1 MKAPLFLLIAVHALT
16 GLHAE
21 PAKPD
26 PAQLT
31 LARIFTDKEFD
42 EEKMPSLKW
51 SKISASYFTLEKP
64 AEGKDGK
71 DLVQNHVETGKQT
84 ILTSAKALTPKGEK
98 KPLTVDSFEFNAD
111 ESKALLFTHT
121 NKVWRKNTRGDYWL
135 LDLAT
140 KALTKLGGD
149 AAPSTLM
156 FAKFSPDGSRV
167 AFVRKNNLQVQGL
180 ADLKITA
187 LTTDGSH
194 TLINGTSD
202 WVNEE
207 ELSLR
212 DCYRWSPDGKQLLLW
227 QFDTKGVKRFSLI
240 NQTDGTYPRIT
251 TFPYPKAG
259 EKNSATRLG
268 IIAATGSIITWLKVP
283 GDPREHYLP
292 HAEWTPD
299 GKSVL
304 LQQFNRLQ
312 NTLRVFL
319 ADPTTGETRLIL
331 TETDP
336 AWIDN
341 DNPIRWIG
349 DDFLWLSERRGWR
362 HAYRATLSG
371 KLTPIT
377 TGPFD
382 VIEVTK
388 VNDVKNGDLYFYASP
403 ENPTQRYLY
412 RASLEGSGEAQR
424 LSPADQPGTH
434 TYNFSEDTRWAIHT
448 HSSFSSPPVVDLIT
462 LPEHLTKRTLK
473 PQTKLRE
480 KLAALNLPKTQ
491 FLRVDIGEGIQADAW
506 IMTPAH
512 LDPQRKH
519 PLLMNV
525 YGEPAGQTVKDSWGG
540 QKMLWH
546 AMLAQ
551 QGCVIASVD
560 TRGTPAPKGR
570 DWRKAAHLQL
580 GILNAREEAVGVR
593 ALLKQFTFL
602 DPQRVGIWGWSGGG
616 TSSLDAIFQYPD
628 LYRTAIAV
636 APVPDRRLYDTI
648 YEERYM
654 GLPRDQLKAY
664 IAGSPITRAKSLQG
678 HLLLIHG
685 TGDDN
690 VHYQGVEKL
699 INELIIHNKAF
710 TVMPYPN
717 RDHAINIGKGTSRHL
732 YELMT
737 SYLKEHL

>member
-121 NKVWRKNTRGDYWL
+121 KKVWRKNTRGDYWL

-187 LTTDGSH
+187 LTTDGSD

-654 GLPRDQLKAY
+654 GLPKDQLKAY
-664 IAGSPITRAKSLQG
+664 TAGSPITRAKSLQG

-717 RDHAINIGKGTSRHL
+717 RDHAINTGKGTSRHL

>member
-1 MKAPLFLLIAVHALT
+1 MKALLFLLIAVHALT

-121 NKVWRKNTRGDYWL
+121 KKVWRKNTRGDYWL

-654 GLPRDQLKAY
+654 GLPKDQLKAY
-664 IAGSPITRAKSLQG
+664 TAGSPITRAKSLQG

>member
-1 MKAPLFLLIAVHALT
+1 MKALLFLLIAVHALT

-654 GLPRDQLKAY
+654 GLPKDQLKAY
-664 IAGSPITRAKSLQG
+664 TAGSPITRAKSLQG

>member
-1 MKAPLFLLIAVHALT
+1 MKAPLFLLMVLQSLT

-31 LARIFTDKEFD
+31 LARIFTDKEFE
-42 EEKMPSLKW
+42 EEKIPALKW

-71 DLVQNHVETGKQT
+71 VLVQNHVETGKQT
-84 ILTSAKALTPKGEK
+84 ILASAKALTPKGEK

-111 ESKALLFTHT
+111 ESKALLFTNT
-121 NKVWRKNTRGDYWL
+121 KKVWRKNTRGDYWL

-167 AFVRKNNLQVQGL
+167 AYVRQNNIHVQNVAAL
-180 ADLKITA
+180 HITA
-187 LTTDGSH
+187 ITTDGSD

-212 DCYRWSPDGKQLLLW
+212 DCYRWSPDGKQLLFW
-227 QFDTKGVKRFSLI
+227 QFDAKDVKRFSMI
-240 NQTDGTYPRIT
+240 NQTGGTYQRFT

-259 EKNSATRLG
+259 GKNSATRLAILSASG
-268 IIAATGSIITWLKVP
+268 GTVTWLKVP

-292 HAEWTPD
+292 HAEWTKD
-299 GKSVL
+299 GKAVL

-319 ADPTTGETRLIL
+319 ADPATGGTKLIL
-331 TETDP
+331 TETDK
-336 AWIDN
+336 AWVDN

-349 DDFLWLSERRGWR
+349 DDFLWLSERSGWR

-377 TGPFD
+377 TGSFD

-388 VNDVKNGDLYFYASP
+388 VNDVKNGTLYFYASP
-403 ENPTQRYLY
+403 ENATQRYLY
-412 RASLEGSGEAQR
+412 RISLDGGEPQR
-424 LSPADQPGTH
+424 LSTQPGTH
-434 TYNFSEDTRWAIHT
+434 TYDISEDAKWAIHT
-448 HSSFSSPPVVDLIT
+448 HSSFLSPPVVDLIS
-462 LPEHLTKRTLK
+462 LPEHRTQRTLK
-473 PQTKLRE
+473 PQTKLLE
-480 KLAALNLPKTQ
+480 KLAALSLPKIE
-491 FLRVDIGEGIQADAW
+491 FIRLDIGDGIQADAW
-506 IMTPAH
+506 IMTAAN
-512 LDPQRKH
+512 LDPNKKH

-551 QGCVIASVD
+551 QGYVIASVD

-570 DWRKAAHLQL
+570 AWRKAAHLQL
-580 GILNAREEAVGVR
+580 GILNAREEAAGVR

-602 DPQRVGIWGWSGGG
+602 DSKRVGIWGWSGGG
-616 TSSLDAIFQYPD
+616 TSSLDAIFQFPD

-636 APVPDRRLYDTI
+636 TPVPDRRLYDTI

-654 GLPRDQLKAY
+654 GQPKDQPKAY
-664 IAGSPITRAKSLQG
+664 TAGSPITHAKSLQG

-699 INELIIHNKAF
+699 INELITHNKPF

-717 RDHAINIGKGTSRHL
+717 RDHSINTGKGTSRHL

-737 SYLKEHL
+737 HYLNEHLPVK

>member
-412 RASLEGSGEAQR
+412 RASLEGGGEAQR

-654 GLPRDQLKAY
+654 GLPKDQLKAY
-664 IAGSPITRAKSLQG
+664 TAGSPITRAKSLQG

>member
-121 NKVWRKNTRGDYWL
+121 KKVWRKNTRGDYWL

-412 RASLEGSGEAQR
+412 RASLEGGGEAQR

-654 GLPRDQLKAY
+654 GLPKDQLKAY
-664 IAGSPITRAKSLQG
+664 TAGSPITRAKSLQG

>member
-1 MKAPLFLLIAVHALT
+1 MKAPLFLLLATHALT
-16 GLHAE
+16 ALHSE

-31 LARIFTDKEFD
+31 LARIFTDKEFE

-51 SKISASYFTLEKP
+51 SKKSASYFTLEKP
-64 AEGKDGK
+64 AEGKQGR
-71 DLVQNHVETGKQT
+71 DLVRNDLETGKQT
-84 ILTSAKALTPKGEK
+84 ILASAKALTPNGEK

-111 ESKALLFTHT
+111 ESQALLFTNT
-121 NKVWRKNTRGDYWL
+121 KKVWRKNTRGDYWL
-135 LDLAT
+135 LDLAS
-140 KALTKLGGD
+140 KKLVKLGGD

-156 FAKFSPDGSRV
+156 FAKFSPDGTRV
-167 AFVRKNNLQVQGL
+167 AWVRQNNLHVQNL
-180 ADLKITA
+180 ADLQITA
-187 LTTDGSH
+187 LTTDGSS

-212 DCYRWSPDGKQLLLW
+212 DCHRWSPDGKQLLFW
-227 QFDTKGVKRFSLI
+227 QFDAKDVKRFSMV
-240 NQTDGTYPRIT
+240 NQTDGSYQRFT

-268 IIAATGSIITWLKVP
+268 IIAATGGPVTWLKVP

-312 NTLRVFL
+312 NTLKVML
-319 ADPTTGETRLIL
+319 ADPATGETKLIL
-331 TETDP
+331 TETDQ
-336 AWIDN
+336 AWVDN
-341 DNPIRWIG
+341 DNPIQWIG
-349 DDFLWLSERRGWR
+349 DDFLWLSERTGWR

-377 TGPFD
+377 TGSFD
-382 VIEVTK
+382 VIDVTK
-388 VNDVKNGDLYFYASP
+388 VNDVKNGSLYFYASP
-403 ENPTQRYLY
+403 DNATQRYLY
-412 RASLEGSGEAQR
+412 HVSLNGGKILR

-434 TYNFSEDTRWAIHT
+434 TYDISEDAKWAIHT
-448 HSSFSSPPVVDLIT
+448 HSSFQSPPIVDLVS
-462 LPEHLTKRTLK
+462 LPEHLTHRPLK

-480 KLAALNLPKTQ
+480 KLAALSLPKTE
-491 FLRVDIGEGIQADAW
+491 FLRVDIGDGIQADAW
-506 IMTPAH
+506 MMHATD
-512 LDPQRKH
+512 LDPQKKH

-551 QGCVIASVD
+551 QGYVIASVD

-570 DWRKAAHLQL
+570 DWRKAAHLTL
-580 GILNAREEAVGVR
+580 GILNAREEAAGVR
-593 ALLKQFTFL
+593 SLLKQFTFL
-602 DPQRVGIWGWSGGG
+602 DPKRVGIWGWSGGG

-648 YEERYM
+648 YEERYV
-654 GLPRDQLKAY
+654 GLPKDQPKAY
-664 IAGSPITRAKSLQG
+664 AAGSPITHAKSLRG

-699 INELIIHNKAF
+699 INELITHNKPF

-717 RDHAINIGKGTSRHL
+717 RDHAINTGKGTSRHL

-737 SYLKEHL
+737 EYLRQHLK

>member
-31 LARIFTDKEFD
+31 LARIFTDKEFE
-42 EEKMPSLKW
+42 EEKMPALKW

-84 ILTSAKALTPKGEK
+84 ILASAKALTPKGEK

-111 ESKALLFTHT
+111 ESKALLFTNT
-121 NKVWRKNTRGDYWL
+121 KKVWRKNTRGDYWL

-140 KALTKLGGD
+140 KVLTKLGGN

-156 FAKFSPDGSRV
+156 FAKFSPEGTRV
-167 AFVRKNNLQVQGL
+167 AFVRKNNLHLQNL
-180 ADLKITA
+180 ADLKITT
-187 LTTDGSH
+187 LTTDGSDN
-194 TLINGTSD
+194 LINGTSD

-212 DCYRWSPDGKQLLLW
+212 DCHRWSPDGKQLLFW
-227 QFDTKGVKRFSLI
+227 QFDTKDVKRFWLV
-240 NQTDGTYPRIT
+240 NQTDTSYQRFT

-268 IIAATGSIITWLKVP
+268 IISASGGTVTWLKVP

-292 HAEWTPD
+292 HAEWTKD

-312 NTLRVFL
+312 NTLKVML
-319 ADPTTGETRLIL
+319 ADPTTGETKLIL

-349 DDFLWLSERRGWR
+349 DDFLWLSERSGWR
-362 HAYRATLSG
+362 HAYSATLSG

-377 TGPFD
+377 SGSYD

-388 VNDVKNGDLYFYASP
+388 VNDVKSGSLYFYASP
-403 ENPTQRYLY
+403 DNATQRYLY
-412 RASLEGSGEAQR
+412 RASLEGGEAQR
-424 LSPADQPGTH
+424 LSTEPGTH
-434 TYNFSEDTRWAIHT
+434 TYDISEDTRWAIHT

-473 PQTKLRE
+473 PQTKLLE
-480 KLAALNLPKTQ
+480 KLAALSLPKTE
-491 FLRVDIGEGIQADAW
+491 FLHVDIGSGIQADAW
-506 IMTPAH
+506 IMTP
-512 LDPQRKH
+512 PQHDSQKKH

-525 YGEPAGQTVKDSWGG
+525 YGEPAGQTVKDAWGG

-551 QGCVIASVD
+551 QGYVIASVD

-570 DWRKAAHLQL
+570 AWRKAAHLQL
-580 GILNAREEAVGVR
+580 GILNAREEAAGVR
-593 ALLKQFTFL
+593 AFLKQFTFL
-602 DPQRVGIWGWSGGG
+602 DSKRVGIWGWSGGG
-616 TSSLDAIFQYPD
+616 ASSLDAIFQYPD

-654 GLPRDQLKAY
+654 GLPKDQPKAY
-664 IAGSPITRAKSLQG
+664 TAGSPITHAKSLQG

-699 INELIIHNKAF
+699 INELIIHNKPF

-717 RDHAINIGKGTSRHL
+717 RDHAINTGIGTSRHL

>member
-121 NKVWRKNTRGDYWL
+121 KKVWRKNTRGDYWL

-654 GLPRDQLKAY
+654 GLPKDQLKAY
-664 IAGSPITRAKSLQG
+664 TAGSPITRAKSLQG

-685 TGDDN
+685 IGDDN

>member
-654 GLPRDQLKAY
+654 GLPKDQLKAY
-664 IAGSPITRAKSLQG
+664 TAGSPITRAKSLQG

-685 TGDDN
+685 IGDDN